1 MGRIV
6 TRLLG
11 LSLTVFLYTLCRR
24 HGVGYKDLSAVNPK
38 LVYCSITGYGSR
50 GPWNRKPGYDC
61 IAASVGGL
69 MDATGDAVPAKAAV
83 PVTDLMTGMYA
94 HGAILAALYHGT
106 GDKID
111 CDLLSTQLAMMFN
124 LGSNYLNAGNTFARR
139 NVSIKNVFYFSFAQG
154 FSGGREG
161 ERG

>member
-1 MGRIV
+1 M
-6 TRLLG
+6 
-11 LSLTVFLYTLCRR
+11 
-24 HGVGYKDLSAVNPK
+24 GYKDLSAVNPK

-94 HGAILAALYHGT
+94 HGAILAALYRGT

-124 LGSNYLNAGNTFARR
+124 LSSNYLNAGNA
-139 NVSIKNVFYFSFAQG
+139 S
-154 FSGGREG
+154 SGRF
-161 ERG
+161 